1 MFSPSGVLFM
11 LKKERECV
19 CISPLGN
26 LVLLKVKSPRYVII
40 VRSSLPPQWL
50 TSLVSRA
57 HRTID
62 LLRDRYQSKRGCHLR
77 YLYMEVRNWSTSCPR
92 HNGLS
97 LNKVYLST
105 ER

>member
-26 LVLLKVKSPRYVII
+26 LVLLIVKSPRYVII
-40 VRSSLPPQWL
+40 VRSSLLPQWL
-50 TSLVSRA
+50 SSLVSSA

-62 LLRDRYQSKRGCHLR
+62 LLRDTRAKEGA
-77 YLYMEVRNWSTSCPR
+77 TSVTYIWKSAIGQQVVQGTT
-92 HNGLS
+92 GL
-97 LNKVYLST
+97 V
-105 ER
+105 